1 MGCEET
7 TWEGE
12 VFGVSQ
18 GEKRGEWQRPLTSK
32 LSRIGVTCMAVTC
45 MAVTL
50 MAHLEVVEAHT
61 KSAEYGIAELLEL
74 TYRRED
80 GAHGCEGGSVKRA
93 CMGVKRESVP
103 K

>member
-32 LSRIGVTCMAVTC
+32 LSRIGGYM
-45 MAVTL
+45 
-50 MAHLEVVEAHT
+50 
-61 KSAEYGIAELLEL
+61 YGGYMYGGYNFGGY
-74 TYRRED
+74 TY
-80 GAHGCEGGSVKRA
+80 GS
-93 CMGVKRESVP
+93 P
-103 K
+103 